1 MYDRILFPTDGSDAA
16 AAAVEHVLDV
26 AAAHDATLH
35 VLVVAD
41 TTQDSVVRVGG
52 EVVDALEREG
62 TRVTEA
68 VADRARERGVD
79 VVTEVLQGEPAATI
93 VDYADAREMDL
104 VVVPTHGRTGIERL
118 LVGSTAARVVRRA
131 TVPVLTLRPDS
142 DPPAYPY
149 RTVLVPT
156 DGSGGAAAAL
166 SAGIEVAAAT
176 GAALHVLSVVEA
188 TSLGVDVRSELQ
200 SDALESAAEEVVA
213 DAVAD
218 AEAAGVESVTGAVEG
233 GTSVERTI
241 RAYVDDHGVDLVVAG
256 THGRTGLDRYVLG
269 SVAEALVRRSA
280 VPVVTVRRPD
290 DGDGS

>member
-280 VPVVTVRRPD
+280 VPVVTVRRPN